1 MDISRSACLV
11 ALCVAILMG
20 GSIAAR
26 SCDELVGHL
35 FSKAITPAIEGLG
48 CEGINQAGLDRPDHH
63 LQSVCY
69 TSDGATSSLEVVANL
84 RCKTSDNAFL
94 KASVSDT
101 VTAKAQVRGKDCQL
115 LDIDVNAGGDIGQ
128 IFIRSFNVN
137 GIARTKLQSAL
148 EKLCQ

>member
-1 MDISRSACLV
+1 MNISRKASLV
-11 ALCVAILMG
+11 TLCVAILMG
-20 GSIAAR
+20 GSISAR

-63 LQSVCY
+63 LQRVCY

-84 RCKTSDNAFL
+84 RCKTSDKAFL

-115 LDIDVNAGGDIGQ
+115 LDIDVSAGGDIGQ

-148 EKLCQ
+148 QKLCE